1 MGRRLPWAAVAL
13 AAASCVYFNAMYDA
27 KQDFE
32 RAIERERQ
40 GREQEA
46 RVHYDSVIAITGRI
60 LLDHPESEH
69 AAPAALLKARS
80 EIATR
85 RWESAVVSAAAVP
98 ALTRDSSLIV
108 AAAGLEGI
116 ARRERAEGDDLEEAE
131 RLLTRALEGGPV
143 SEDSALFLFHR
154 GLTRLDAG
162 QVEAAAADLEAVG
175 AQEQLTPEVRLDLAR
190 GLARVGQFDEALQLT
205 TDLLRE
211 SRYANFG
218 SGMDAHLDSL
228 AHWAPARLET
238 AMARLLETPD
248 MTGTKLA
255 LLHYYRGLSR
265 EMSGDST
272 GALAEYDTARR
283 DAGQGR
289 YAAEAAYR
297 WALVRMHVAERPAD
311 ITETRQA
318 VAAGRNVPDPE
329 VAARANEL
337 SLEVREFSDLM
348 DAVRTRGSTAAEA
361 ALRAAEIAGAD
372 LGARR
377 VARGLYLQYLSLA
390 PESPWR
396 AKAIAGAL
404 AYADARAGDWAGDQG
419 SSTDA
424 RLRNELSG
432 LPANDPYRV
441 SIQNL
446 ARNAAIDSAYVDAE
460 RDLHRRLVEI
470 RMLYDTTAVLVQP
483 GDTAAAGQADDE
495 AVSDEAERERPEI

>member
-1 MGRRLPWAAVAL
+1 MRHRLPWAAAALVAT
-13 AAASCVYFNAMYDA
+13 SCVYFNAMYDA

-40 GREQEA
+40 GKEQEA

-60 LLDHPESEH
+60 VLNHPESEH

-85 RWESAVVSAAAVP
+85 KWESAVASAAGVP
-98 ALTRDSSLIV
+98 ALTSDSSLIV
-108 AAAGLEGI
+108 TAAGLEGI
-116 ARRERAEGDDLEEAE
+116 ARRERAQGDDLEAAD
-131 RLLTRALEGGPV
+131 RLLTRALEGGPA

-162 QVEAAAADLEAVG
+162 QVEAAATDLEAVG
-175 AQEQLTPEVRLDLAR
+175 AQEQLAPEVRLDLAR

-205 TDLLRE
+205 TSLLRE
-211 SRYANFG
+211 NRYANFG

-228 AHWAPARLET
+228 ARWAPVPLET
-238 AMARLLETPD
+238 AMTHLLETPD

-265 EMSGDST
+265 ELSGDST
-272 GALAEYDTARR
+272 GALSEYDAARA

-297 WALVRMHVAERPAD
+297 SALVRMRLAVRPEDIVA
-311 ITETRQA
+311 TQQ
-318 VAAGRNVPDPE
+318 VVVAGRNVPDPG
-329 VAARANEL
+329 VAARASEL
-337 SLEVREFSDLM
+337 FLEIKEFSDLM
-348 DAVRTRGSTAAEA
+348 DAVRSRGSTAAEA
-361 ALRAAEIAGAD
+361 ALRAAEIAGID

-396 AKAIAGAL
+396 AKAIAGVL
-404 AYADARAGDWAGDQG
+404 AYADARAGDWADDRG
-419 SSTDA
+419 SSTDE
-424 RLRNELSG
+424 RLRNELSD
-432 LPANDPYRV
+432 LPVDDPYRV

-446 ARNAAIDSAYVDAE
+446 ARNATIDSAYVEAE
-460 RDLHRRLVEI
+460 RDLRRRLVEI

-483 GDTAAAGQADDE
+483 GDTAAAGQPDDE
-495 AVSDEAERERPEI
+495 AGNDEAEREQPEV